1 MDKTLGQIAFEAP
14 PKRFCEWEDISP
26 EYQKEWEHVA
36 AAVAS
41 AVKEEDARICDEEA
55 NHAEKQQTG
64 SSFDQV
70 NVMLRHHIA
79 ASDRCADA
87 IRASIKEVK

>member
-36 AAVAS
+36 KAVAA
-41 AVKEEDARICDEEA
+41 AVKEEDAQLLEA
-55 NHAEKQQTG
+55 
-64 SSFDQV
+64 
-70 NVMLRHHIA
+70 IA
-79 ASDRCADA
+79 DDKGAFRLAA
-87 IRASIKEVK
+87 AKIRASIKEVKW